1 MPRGDGKGPMGT
13 GAMTGR
19 AGGYCNGSST
29 PGTANP
35 LVGSSSNTGSGR
47 YCQAWGQ
54 GQGLGGGRRAGRRNI
69 FQATG
74 MPGRMNFAS
83 VTTEEQIN
91 PEIAKNILKNKAKA
105 LEAEMV
111 LIKNQ
116 LDALETGTTP
126 E

>member
-1 MPRGDGKGPMGT
+1 
-13 GAMTGR
+13 
-19 AGGYCNGSST
+19 
-29 PGTANP
+29 
-35 LVGSSSNTGSGR
+35 
-47 YCQAWGQ
+47 
-54 GQGLGGGRRAGRRNI
+54 
-69 FQATG
+69 